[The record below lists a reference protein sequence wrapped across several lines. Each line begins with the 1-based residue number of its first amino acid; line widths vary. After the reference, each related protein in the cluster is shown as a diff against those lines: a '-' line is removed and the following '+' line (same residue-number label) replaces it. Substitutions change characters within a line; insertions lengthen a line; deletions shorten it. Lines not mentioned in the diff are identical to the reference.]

1 MTHMHQDPELPAL
14 PLPSLEE
21 SCAFAQE
28 LTKPLLE
35 PEVFLATH
43 KALQE
48 FQRRGGVGE
57 TLQEALKA
65 YKNSLP
71 GNASWLR
78 PLWDDVYL
86 SWREA
91 LPINMN
97 YVFCLDAPRWGLEDA
112 LPSLLQTLGLLFRQM
127 GLGILKPEKTGK
139 GFLSM
144 DQTQSCVYTRLP
156 LQGCDALYPVPL
168 AGALH
173 IAVTRNNHWYI
184 LPLCNAAGSF
194 ASRAEIRRA
203 LHQIRAEADRTSS
216 PPITAFSGAPRA
228 EAAATRA
235 ELLASPLNRQ
245 NLRALESAVLVLCL
259 DEACS
264 SDEELNTCLLCGP
277 AGHRFYDKS
286 LQLIA
291 TDNGSLG
298 ANFEHTGCD
307 AGIWLYILQLA
318 DSMLT
323 EQAADQASG
332 LNPAPRRLEWQVSA
346 ALNARLEKHAQDFSK
361 FAKGLSLHPAIF
373 PEFSRNAIKALGTS
387 PDAFLQLSFQAAQY
401 QLFGK
406 LKSSYESV
414 SMRLFAQGRTEVCR
428 SSTAEA
434 GHFAAALAAEADR
447 GTLRDL
453 YRQAEAA
460 HLLRLERAQQGRGV
474 ERHFAGL
481 QCMYT
486 MYGPALG
493 LTEAPAIFSD
503 PGWLTLK
510 HDSLSTSSV
519 GAPFI
524 RYFGFG
530 PVVGDGLG
538 LGYSPAAD
546 STSVLIS
553 GYNGS
558 SPAPRALR
566 AAFETVAGSL
576 AAILK

>member
-1 MTHMHQDPELPAL
+1 MTHMNQDSELPAL

-21 SCAFAQE
+21 SGDLAQE
-28 LTKPLLE
+28 LMKPLLD
-35 PEVFLATH
+35 PEVFLETH
-43 KALQE
+43 KALQD
-48 FQRRGGVGE
+48 FQRPGGVGKS
-57 TLQEALKA
+57 LQEALSA
-65 YKNSLP
+65 HKNSLP

-78 PLWDDVYL
+78 PLWDDAYL

-97 YVFCLDAPRWGLEDA
+97 YAFCLDARHWGQENA
-112 LPSLLQTLGLLFRQM
+112 LPSLLQALGLLFRHM
-127 GLGILKPEKTGK
+127 GLGILKPERASK

-156 LQGCDALYPVPL
+156 LLGCDALYPVPL

-173 IAVTRNNHWYI
+173 IAVTRNGHWYI
-184 LPLCNAAGSF
+184 LQLCNAAGSF
-194 ASRAEIRRA
+194 ASRAEIHRA
-203 LHQIRAEADRTSS
+203 LHQIRSEADHTTS
-216 PPITAFSGAPRA
+216 PAITTFSAAPRA

-235 ELLASPLNRQ
+235 ELLTNPLNRQ

-259 DEACS
+259 DETHS
-264 SDEELNTCLLCGP
+264 SDEELNTRLLCGP

-291 TDNGSLG
+291 TDNGGLG
-298 ANFEHTGCD
+298 ANLEHTGCD

-318 DSMLT
+318 DSILT
-323 EQAADQASG
+323 EQGTDQARG
-332 LNPAPRRLEWQVSA
+332 LNPPPRRLEWQVSA
-346 ALNARLEKHAQDFSK
+346 ALNARLEKHAQDFAEV
-361 FAKGLSLHPAIF
+361 AKGLSLHPAIF

-387 PDAFLQLSFQAAQY
+387 PDAFLQISFQAAQY

-414 SMRLFAQGRTEVCR
+414 SMRSFAQGRTEVCR
-428 SSTAEA
+428 ASTAEA
-434 GHFAAALAAEADR
+434 GRFAAALATGADR
-447 GTLRDL
+447 GILRDL

-460 HLLRLERAQQGRGV
+460 HLLRLERAQQGRGA

-538 LGYSPAAD
+538 LGYSPAAN
-546 STSVLIS
+546 STNVLIS

-558 SPAPRALR
+558 SPAPRAFR